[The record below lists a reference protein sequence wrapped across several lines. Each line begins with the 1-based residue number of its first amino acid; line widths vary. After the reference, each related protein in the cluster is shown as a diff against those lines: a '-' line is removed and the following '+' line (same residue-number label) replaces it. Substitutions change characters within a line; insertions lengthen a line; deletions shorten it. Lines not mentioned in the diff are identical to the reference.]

1 MIPEETVEP
10 RPRRAA
16 PPNQK
21 AFAVLGSFLLTLLII
36 YVDYLSGLEV
46 HLTALLIIPVYFA
59 AWYGGPRAGFTLSF
73 LCASSLL
80 IDPLLERKIYPHLW
94 EVFWNMVVLLIFFS
108 VFTYLLARLKRELEH
123 TREMA
128 RTDNLTG
135 LLNARAFFE
144 LADRERERAIRY
156 GHPLTL
162 CFLDLDNFKQ
172 VNDKLGHMTG
182 DELLRIVALALRKNI
197 RVSDTAARLGGD
209 EFVTLFPETGEGEV
223 LEPILQQLHTAVL
236 QAIQRHGWSVTPSIG
251 AATFYEVPGSVND
264 MLRHAD
270 ELMYEAKRAGKNR
283 VQARTLGVPPPR
295 GEYGEG
301 GGRP

>member
-1 MIPEETVEP
+1 MESKPHP
-10 RPRRAA
+10 AA
-16 PPNQK
+16 SSNQK

-59 AWYGGPRAGFTLSF
+59 TWYGGPRAGIAFSF

-144 LADRERERAIRY
+144 LADQERERAIRY

-182 DELLRIVALALRKNI
+182 DELLRIVAEALRENI
-197 RVSDTAARLGGD
+197 RSSDTAARLGGD
-209 EFVTLFPETGEGEV
+209 EFVALFPETGEGDI
-223 LEPILQQLHTAVL
+223 LEPILQQLHGAVL
-236 QAIQRHGWSVTPSIG
+236 QAIQRHGWTVTPSIG
-251 AATFYEVPGSVND
+251 VATFYEVPGSVND
-264 MLRHAD
+264 MLHHAD

-283 VQARTLGVPPPR
+283 VQLRTLGVPPPGR
-295 GEYGEG
+295 KTGKEEG
-301 GGRP
+301 HGPLVP